1 MVFLVVVAVAV
12 LLGLVRGGSL
22 GALADLRLRGTYLV
36 FAAIAIQVAAFPSG
50 MLPWSVGDRLASVLW
65 LGSYVL
71 LGAAVVANRALPGVV
86 LIGIGRLS
94 NVVAIVTN
102 GGRMPALPSA
112 AAGAGME
119 APAHNNSVTDA
130 APNVSLLVDRW
141 AAPEWLPLANVYSV
155 GDVIL
160 ALGAFVLVLVTMGA
174 RPPRRLLSRA
184 LAS

>member
-1 MVFLVVVAVAV
+1 
-12 LLGLVRGGSL
+12 
-22 GALADLRLRGTYLV
+22 
-36 FAAIAIQVAAFPSG
+36 
-50 MLPWSVGDRLASVLW
+50 MLPWSVGDGLASALW
-65 LGSYVL
+65 LASYVL
-71 LGAAVVANRALPGVV
+71 LGAAVVANRALPGIVV
-86 LIGIGRLS
+86 IGVGMLA
-94 NVVAIVTN
+94 NVVAIVAN
-102 GGRMPALPSA
+102 GGRMPALPEAAA
-112 AAGAGME
+112 AAGMN

-130 APNVSLLVDRW
+130 APNLSPLVDRW